1 MVGYK
6 SIKMDLKPYIQDI
19 ISLLMSLFCC
29 LGLYKYKQ
37 TNNVQWFKY
46 IWYFFIIYLVYDL
59 YSESRV
65 DFWIHHICSII
76 LTLISLLFP
85 SIPFS
90 IIEPIFTAILIE
102 SSSIFLSIK
111 MLIRTYLK
119 QPSTDLK
126 TDWAKLLKKIQ
137 PGNDILFFLIFTYT
151 RLYLFNKNILFS
163 PDIYN
168 NLPKTANFW
177 MLDKIII
184 LVLWILGFLNLYWF
198 TIIGKKAVNM
208 AAGRDVFEYK
218 PDNNKDPFL
227 QKIEEIKGTLSKQ

>member
-1 MVGYK
+1 
-6 SIKMDLKPYIQDI
+6 MDLKPYIQDT

-111 MLIRTYLK
+111 MLIKTYLK

-137 PGNDILFFLIFTYT
+137 TI
-151 RLYLFNKNILFS
+151 KNRTQS
-163 PDIYN
+163 YQPV
-168 NLPKTANFW
+168 KW
-177 MLDKIII
+177 
-184 LVLWILGFLNLYWF
+184 
-198 TIIGKKAVNM
+198 
-208 AAGRDVFEYK
+208 DVYSVTWK
-218 PDNNKDPFL
+218 
-227 QKIEEIKGTLSKQ
+227 